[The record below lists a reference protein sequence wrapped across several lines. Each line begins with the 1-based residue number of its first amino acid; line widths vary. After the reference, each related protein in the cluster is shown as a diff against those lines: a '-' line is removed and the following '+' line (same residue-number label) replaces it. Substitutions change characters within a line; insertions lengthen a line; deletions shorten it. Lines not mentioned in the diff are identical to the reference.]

1 MERVVITGCG
11 LVTPLGIG
19 SATNWQSLLA
29 GRSGIRKISTE
40 EPYFDKIRSKIAGR
54 VWGYNPDDHFS
65 NKDQKCF
72 DLYTQYAILAAR
84 EALSIAGIDSEASKL
99 NKDRCGV
106 SIGSGIGGLGTIE
119 REAKKLY
126 LQGANKI
133 SPFFIPASLINMA
146 SGFISLETGFRGP
159 NLAQVSACASGAHSI
174 IFAAQQIQMGLC
186 DLMLCGGAEHASV
199 ALGSAGFSAMRALS
213 TNNDNPEQASRPWDK
228 DRDGFVIA
236 DGAGVL
242 VLESLT
248 SAQARGALILA
259 ELGGYGM
266 NADASHMVQP
276 DVSGEG
282 AQKCMLSALNMSK
295 LATKDI
301 AYINA
306 HATST
311 PVGDQIEPIA
321 IRKVFAEHADKLAV
335 SSTKSMHGH
344 MLGAAGAVEAIIT
357 IHALQNQIVPPT
369 INCRNPSPGC
379 DLDFVVEGA
388 RALDFDHAMS
398 NSFGFGGTNAS
409 LLFRSARAMHQ

>member
-11 LVTPLGIG
+11 LVTSLGIG
-19 SATNWQSLLA
+19 TTTNWQSLIA
-29 GRSGIRKISTE
+29 GRSGIRQISAE

-65 NKDQKCF
+65 GKDQKCF
-72 DLYTQYAILAAR
+72 DLYTQYAIIAAR
-84 EALSIAGIDSEASKL
+84 EALVAASIDCESSNL

-106 SIGSGIGGLGTIE
+106 TIGSGIGGLGTIE
-119 REAKKLY
+119 REAKKLH
-126 LQGANKI
+126 LQGANRI
-133 SPFFIPASLINMA
+133 SPFFIPASLVNMA

-159 NLAQVSACASGAHSI
+159 NLSQVSACASGAHSI

-186 DLMLCGGAEHASV
+186 DVMLCGGSEHGSV
-199 ALGSAGFSAMRALS
+199 ALGTGGFSAMRALS

-242 VLESLT
+242 VLESLS
-248 SAQARGALILA
+248 SAQERGAPVLA
-259 ELGGYGM
+259 ELVGYGM

-276 DVSGEG
+276 DTSGDG
-282 AQKCMLSALNMSK
+282 AKKCMLNALQMSK
-295 LATKDI
+295 LTPSKI

-321 IRKVFAEHADKLAV
+321 IRKVFDEHADKLAV

-357 IHALQNQIVPPT
+357 IMALQQQLVPPT
-369 INCRNPSPGC
+369 INCEQPSPGC
-379 DLDFVVEGA
+379 DLDFVREGA
-388 RALDFDHAMS
+388 RAMVFDYAMS

-409 LLFRSARAMHQ
+409 LILAKAGAVA

>member
-19 SATNWQSLLA
+19 ATTNWQSLTV
-29 GRSGIRKISTE
+29 GKSGIRKIAIE

-54 VWGYNPDDHFS
+54 VWDYNPDDHFS
-65 NKDQKCF
+65 GKDQKCF
-72 DLYTQYAILAAR
+72 DLYTQYAIIAAR
-84 EALSIAGIDSEASKL
+84 EALVAANIDCDTTML

-106 SIGSGIGGLGTIE
+106 TIGSGIGGLGTIE
-119 REAKKLY
+119 REAKKLH
-126 LQGANKI
+126 LQGANRI

-159 NLAQVSACASGAHSI
+159 NLSQVSACASGAHSI

-186 DLMLCGGAEHASV
+186 DVMLCGGAEHGSV
-199 ALGSAGFSAMRALS
+199 ALGAGGFSAMRALS

-248 SAQARGALILA
+248 SAQARGTPILA
-259 ELGGYGM
+259 ELVGYGM

-276 DVSGEG
+276 DTSGEG
-282 AQKCMLSALNMSK
+282 AKKCMLNALQMSK
-295 LATKDI
+295 LTPSKI

-321 IRKVFAEHADKLAV
+321 IRKVFDDHADKLAV

-344 MLGAAGAVEAIIT
+344 MLGAAGAAEAIIT
-357 IHALQNQIVPPT
+357 IMALQHQLVPPT
-369 INCRNPSPGC
+369 INCDQPSPGC
-379 DLDFVVEGA
+379 DLDFVREGA
-388 RALDFDHAMS
+388 RALAFDYAMS

-409 LLFRSARAMHQ
+409 LVLARAGAIV